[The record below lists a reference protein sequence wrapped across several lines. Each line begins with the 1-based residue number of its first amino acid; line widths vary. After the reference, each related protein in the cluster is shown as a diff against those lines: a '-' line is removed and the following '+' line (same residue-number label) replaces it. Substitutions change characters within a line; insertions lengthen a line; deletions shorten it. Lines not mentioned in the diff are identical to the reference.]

1 MTDENE
7 TRPSGGTGAGS
18 TELQECNPN
27 DTRAVSRSEFLGLLG
42 HGSGV
47 FTALAELAPTPG
59 APFVARVVDSTEA
72 AGLPANLS
80 VNEFIGICPVAGPA
94 RRGRGSADDVTALP
108 AIWADLDVKPGA
120 CASLDVAEQ
129 IITALSVALGTE
141 PTMTTRSGSGLHPYW
156 PIDDEAAQGLDDEKR
171 ERVALLLRRWGT
183 AVAKV
188 ATAHCASVD
197 NVYDLARVMR
207 APGSLNLKNGTV
219 APVVC
224 ERGHGAPI
232 ALDQLVEA
240 CEVLDVPEV
249 VADPVAEPVQASG
262 WADKACRYSV
272 GMVAGWATDVP
283 NAGRHPWLM
292 GQATR
297 LEAARINGCLTADG
311 YREAR
316 AVLAQ
321 RFGEL
326 CERGIAGDRRP
337 VGVGEVSEAF
347 SWASI
352 RAAAKSADQIA
363 AELGRHFHDED
374 LLPEVAPAPPTPPGD
389 AVERTTVLDGEL
401 IDDNGPWSAFLP
413 GGAFILDEP
422 EGVPALWGEGE
433 RVLWS
438 EGEAMMLAGPQGLGK
453 TTIAGLLTRALIADD
468 DAAGE
473 RPQVLGLPV
482 RQARQR
488 VLFLAMDRP
497 RQAARALRR
506 QLGGFSRE
514 LLDEKLIVWKGPPI
528 ADLAENPGL
537 LTKYAEHAEAD
548 VVIVD
553 SLKDA
558 VLGLSD
564 DAVGAGWNRA
574 SQGLIQSDRDLL
586 VLHHTRKTATG
597 DPTVD
602 DIYGSTW
609 LTSGTGSVVLLGG
622 RPGDPI
628 VRMWHVKAPG
638 EQMGPW
644 TLLHNQDTGEMQVR
658 GGSDSML
665 AELAARG
672 GSITVRDAAQ
682 LMFETDN
689 PRKADTEKARRRLDK
704 MVEQGL
710 LTVASAP
717 GKPARYAAAVGVT
730 QWSRGL
736 SHEEPSREV
745 TQGHEVTNDAGQKVT
760 QGSRTNEAAR
770 GHVFGGLLRDPERDV
785 PGQEKGNKT
794 PTCEGCGSRV
804 SSPTIQLCNNC
815 ARAEQ

>member
-120 CASLDVAEQ
+120 CPSLDVAEQ
-129 IITALSVALGTE
+129 IITALGVALGTE

-188 ATAHCASVD
+188 ATAHGASVD

-207 APGSLNLKNGTV
+207 APGSINLKNGTV

-321 RFGEL
+321 RFGKL

-374 LLPEVAPAPPTPPGD
+374 LLPEVAPAPTTPPGD
-389 AVERTTVLDGEL
+389 AVELTTVLDGE
-401 IDDNGPWSAFLP
+401 I
-413 GGAFILDEP
+413 DEP
-422 EGVPALWGEGE
+422 NRPLDWV
-433 RVLWS
+433 R
-438 EGEAMMLAGPQGLGK
+438 
-453 TTIAGLLTRALIADD
+453 LLTGPVVPIEWLIADVVAVGRSYALVATAKAGKSLLALDLVIRHGVRCLYLDAEQTEADVRARLLAMGATTADLDRLNYVLFPSIGALDTVRGGQQLAELVDKHRPELVVIDTVGRFLQGDENEAATIQALYRNSLMGLKRRKVAVLRLDHLGKDATKGQRGSSAKSD
-468 DAAGE
+468 DVDAVWMLTETKAGE
-473 RPQVLGLPV
+473 RYTL
-482 RQARQR
+482 RCERQR
-488 VLFLAMDRP
+488 SGDHPAYINV
-497 RQAARALRR
+497 RR
-506 QLGGFSRE
+506 
-514 LLDEKLIVWKGPPI
+514 
-528 ADLAENPGL
+528 
-537 LTKYAEHAEAD
+537 
-548 VVIVD
+548 
-553 SLKDA
+553 
-558 VLGLSD
+558 
-564 DAVGAGWNRA
+564 
-574 SQGLIQSDRDLL
+574 
-586 VLHHTRKTATG
+586 
-597 DPTVD
+597 
-602 DIYGSTW
+602 
-609 LTSGTGSVVLLGG
+609 
-622 RPGDPI
+622 
-628 VRMWHVKAPG
+628 
-638 EQMGPW
+638 
-644 TLLHNQDTGEMQVR
+644 
-658 GGSDSML
+658 
-665 AELAARG
+665 
-672 GSITVRDAAQ
+672 
-682 LMFETDN
+682 
-689 PRKADTEKARRRLDK
+689 
-704 MVEQGL
+704 
-710 LTVASAP
+710 
-717 GKPARYAAAVGVT
+717 
-730 QWSRGL
+730 
-736 SHEEPSREV
+736 
-745 TQGHEVTNDAGQKVT
+745 
-760 QGSRTNEAAR
+760 
-770 GHVFGGLLRDPERDV
+770 LRDPLRHELSPAVEVLDQPLDKVAQLVAELDRLGVPIDLGRDRVRPLLVGKWRNEDISAAIRQRRERGPIPVPAPVPDLSPTISTKPV
-785 PGQEKGNKT
+785 PELGTGQGKTAGQTCPGQVGDRSKSVQGGGLSPSPLSREGTGQPGPGEKSRRNWADPPT
-794 PTCEGCGSRV
+794 PVKPPVCEGCGSRV